1 MPGRDYSLPGFTQT
15 MTTPLPTARR
25 RALKFLAP
33 LAVLGAVI
41 AFIKLRPVPAETF
54 TVNPQ
59 PFQAEVFG
67 TGTLEARQAATIS
80 PKVTGRLA
88 TVSADQ
94 GDRVTA
100 GQLLATLDDAEF
112 RHQLAVAEAALGVT
126 TATIA
131 RLRTDD
137 TRARAILDQATLE
150 HTRIAA
156 LATNGTVSPS
166 DVDKAVEKL
175 QIARAEAARARAAIA
190 EAEAQHA
197 AALSQIALQ
206 KELLANTRLLAPFA
220 GLVVRRI
227 RDPGDVVTPGGSVLE
242 LVATDELWISAW
254 VDETASTGLAAR
266 QPARAL
272 FRSDPTAT
280 YPGHVA
286 RLGRETD
293 RETREFLVDVA
304 IDRLPANW
312 TIGQRADVFIGTTT
326 KPASLTIPARFLSY
340 RDGTPGVY
348 LVQGNR
354 AHWTA
359 IKTGLRNPTDLEI
372 TSGVQAGDEL
382 ATPLKANAP
391 LDGRRISRP

>member
-25 RALKFLAP
+25 RALKFLGP

-156 LATNGTVSPS
+156 LATNGNWAKAYTNLLTIGESNYKSRIETV
-166 DVDKAVEKL
+166 KKT
-175 QIARAEAARARAAIA
+175 IASLE
-190 EAEAQHA
+190 
-197 AALSQIALQ
+197 S
-206 KELLANTRLLAPFA
+206 A
-220 GLVVRRI
+220 GLFNKKW
-227 RDPGDVVTPGGSVLE
+227 S
-242 LVATDELWISAW
+242 
-254 VDETASTGLAAR
+254 
-266 QPARAL
+266 RAK
-272 FRSDPTAT
+272 
-280 YPGHVA
+280 G
-286 RLGRETD
+286 
-293 RETREFLVDVA
+293 EFV
-304 IDRLPANW
+304 
-312 TIGQRADVFIGTTT
+312 
-326 KPASLTIPARFLSY
+326 
-340 RDGTPGVY
+340 
-348 LVQGNR
+348 
-354 AHWTA
+354 
-359 IKTGLRNPTDLEI
+359 
-372 TSGVQAGDEL
+372 
-382 ATPLKANAP
+382 
-391 LDGRRISRP
+391 